1 MDDAQG
7 YLPQALSLA
16 HRVPGPSLAIRLA
29 GRGPDRGSPW
39 ALLPRLLLDT
49 DGAFVRRRS
58 DEPRLGRRDRAVR
71 AIGKDHAVGR
81 LDEPAHRP
89 PSCRLGCC
97 HPGPDD
103 LK

>member
-1 MDDAQG
+1 MLLDADDA
-7 YLPQALSLA
+7 S
-16 HRVPGPSLAIRLA
+16 
-29 GRGPDRGSPW
+29 
-39 ALLPRLLLDT
+39 
-49 DGAFVRRRS
+49 VRRRI
-58 DEPRLGRRDRAVR
+58 DEFRLGRRDRAAR
-71 AIGKDHAVGR
+71 AFGKDAAVGR